1 MGNGDMSGMGQK
13 EKINRQR
20 KDDQEG
26 AMSGNLMGTGIS
38 VEAGLESDSVWVPY
52 SLFSQLRISFDPMD
66 TLVFS

>member
-1 MGNGDMSGMGQK
+1 MSGMGQK

-38 VEAGLESDSVWVPY
+38 VESGLESDPVCIPY